1 MTREATK
8 EFTRQHSSLRDKADN
23 WNWLI
28 DKIYDDFE
36 EELKKAYVEG
46 SNDAWK
52 IRDESIEKAII
63 SVEDDYGWI
72 AYEDKQNCIEILYEL
87 RGH

>member
-8 EFTRQHSSLRDKADN
+8 EFVRQNSSLRDKADN

-36 EELKKAYVEG
+36 DELQNAYKQG
-46 SNDAWK
+46 IK
-52 IRDESIEKAII
+52 DEARCHQPK
-63 SVEDDYGWI
+63 DN
-72 AYEDKQNCIEILYEL
+72 Q
-87 RGH
+87 

>member
-1 MTREATK
+1 MTREERKTYI
-8 EFTRQHSSLRDKADN
+8 KAFYNPMVYGELEHLVDE
-23 WNWLI
+23 
-28 DKIYDDFE
+28 IYDDFE
-36 EELKKAYVEG
+36 DELKKTYVEG

-52 IRDESIEKAII
+52 TRDESIEKAII

>member
-8 EFTRQHSSLRDKADN
+8 EFVRQNSSLRDKADN

-36 EELKKAYVEG
+36 NELQNAYKQG
-46 SNDAWK
+46 IK
-52 IRDESIEKAII
+52 DEARYHQLK
-63 SVEDDYGWI
+63 
-72 AYEDKQNCIEILYEL
+72 DKE
-87 RGH
+87 

>member
-8 EFTRQHSSLRDKADN
+8 EFVRQNSSLRDKADN

-36 EELKKAYVEG
+36 DELQNAYKQG
-46 SNDAWK
+46 IK
-52 IRDESIEKAII
+52 DEARCNQPK
-63 SVEDDYGWI
+63 DN
-72 AYEDKQNCIEILYEL
+72 Q
-87 RGH
+87 

>member
-1 MTREATK
+1 MVLGGCKMTREATK
-8 EFTRQHSSLRDKADN
+8 EFVRHNQSLRDKADN

-36 EELKKAYVEG
+36 EELKKAYIEG

-52 IRDESIEKAII
+52 AIK
-63 SVEDDYGWI
+63 V
-72 AYEDKQNCIEILYEL
+72 KK
-87 RGH
+87 

>member
-8 EFTRQHSSLRDKADN
+8 EFVRQHSSLRDKADN

-36 EELKKAYVEG
+36 DELQNAYKQG
-46 SNDAWK
+46 IK
-52 IRDESIEKAII
+52 DEARCHQPK
-63 SVEDDYGWI
+63 D
-72 AYEDKQNCIEILYEL
+72 NT
-87 RGH
+87 

>member
-8 EFTRQHSSLRDKADN
+8 EFVRHNPSLRDKADN

-36 EELKKAYVEG
+36 KELKQAWIDGSDANYKALKEAG
-46 SNDAWK
+46 K
-52 IRDESIEKAII
+52 LK
-63 SVEDDYGWI
+63 
-72 AYEDKQNCIEILYEL
+72 
-87 RGH
+87 

>member
-1 MTREATK
+1 MTREEAVK
-8 EFTRQHSSLRDKADN
+8 KAQI
-23 WNWLI
+23 I
-28 DKIYDDFE
+28 DFQGGYTIELVCKIYDDFE
-36 EELKKAYVEG
+36 DELKKTYVEG

-52 IRDESIEKAII
+52 TRDESIEKAII

>member
-1 MTREATK
+1 MTRKQAYEYLDEMIA
-8 EFTRQHSSLRDKADN
+8 EDDLDFHGQHFV
-23 WNWLI
+23 

-36 EELKKAYVEG
+36 EELKKSYIEG

>member
-8 EFTRQHSSLRDKADN
+8 EFVRHNPSLRDKADN

-36 EELKKAYVEG
+36 EELKQAWIDGSDANYKALKEAG
-46 SNDAWK
+46 K
-52 IRDESIEKAII
+52 LK
-63 SVEDDYGWI
+63 
-72 AYEDKQNCIEILYEL
+72 
-87 RGH
+87 